1 MQVMPAT
8 YEELRVKHG
17 LGPDPFDPRDNIL
30 AGAAYL
36 AEMFGRY
43 GSSGFLAAYN
53 AGPRRYE
60 DYLSGRPLPLET
72 TDYVARL
79 APQLGFVSL
88 PVGLST
94 APIRAPGSPIFLRSL
109 SANSILGSCHS
120 SPDRRPIETQ
130 KSRTPSPLPG
140 AFRRQNFCP
149 GNAFDPHVQ
158 RCKSS
163 CLRASRQPFRRA
175 FDARSTVMTAFA
187 LWRSLAKSLAPLCAS
202 ALEGA
207 QATDLRPDKR
217 DSLRLCPA
225 VGLSLRRQHD
235 SHRLRFRRA
244 ACQFAQAHVRN
255 HEIFTSSLCAHV
267 R

>member
-1 MQVMPAT
+1 MIVCSIRSRALICAILCGISAPPTLAQEPVLQTLARTVTTRNVVADAIQEGSLRFHIPIAWLRLVMRAESNGDAKSVSDKGAIGLMQVMPAT

-94 APIRAPGSPIFLRSL
+94 APIRAPGSPIFFAAL
-109 SANSILGSCHS
+109 A
-120 SPDRRPIETQ
+120 Q
-130 KSRTPSPLPG
+130 TPSWEVATRAQIEGLSRRKKVAPHPLFP
-140 AFRRQNFCP
+140 AHSDDKIFAQETRSIRTSSD
-149 GNAFDPHVQ
+149 AKAAASVQ
-158 RCKSS
+158 AAN
-163 CLRASRQPFRRA
+163 LFVAH
-175 FDARSTVMTAFA
+175 
-187 LWRSLAKSLAPLCAS
+187 S
-202 ALEGA
+202 ALGA
-207 QATDLRPDKR
+207 P
-217 DSLRLCPA
+217 
-225 VGLSLRRQHD
+225 
-235 SHRLRFRRA
+235 
-244 ACQFAQAHVRN
+244 
-255 HEIFTSSLCAHV
+255 
-267 R
+267 